1 MENVIL
7 VDNNDKQ
14 IWTMEKLEAH
24 KKWLLHRAF
33 SLFIFNEKKELLLQ
47 QRAKEKY
54 HCWWL
59 WTNTVCSHQR
69 EWEKTIDASK
79 RRIIEEMWFSCEN
92 PKIIDSIIYKAKF
105 DNGLTENEYDYVLV
119 WKYSWE
125 EINPNPNEVMNYKW
139 ISLDDLKIDI
149 KNNPEK
155 YTPWMKIIIEKD
167 IL

>member
-1 MENVIL
+1 
-7 VDNNDKQ
+7 
-14 IWTMEKLEAH
+14 
-24 KKWLLHRAF
+24 
-33 SLFIFNEKKELLLQ
+33 
-47 QRAKEKY
+47 
-54 HCWWL
+54 
-59 WTNTVCSHQR
+59 
-69 EWEKTIDASK
+69 
-79 RRIIEEMWFSCEN
+79 MWFSCEN